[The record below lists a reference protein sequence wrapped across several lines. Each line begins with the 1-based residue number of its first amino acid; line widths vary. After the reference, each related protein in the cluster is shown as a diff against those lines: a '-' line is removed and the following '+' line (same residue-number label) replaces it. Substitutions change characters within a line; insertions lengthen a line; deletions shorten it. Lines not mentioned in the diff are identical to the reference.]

1 MFAGLAG
8 LEQSARVIFGAAG
21 GSILDGK

>member
-21 GSILDGK
+21 GRILGGK